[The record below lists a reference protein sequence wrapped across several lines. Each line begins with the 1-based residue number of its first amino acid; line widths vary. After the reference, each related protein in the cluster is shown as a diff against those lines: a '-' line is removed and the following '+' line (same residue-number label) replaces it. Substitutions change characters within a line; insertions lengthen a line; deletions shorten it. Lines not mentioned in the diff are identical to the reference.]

1 MDEQHED
8 FETGD
13 IVEFTVNGQRRTAEV
28 MLVTTDD
35 VVLLDLFDGD
45 RPAWARRATLRGR
58 GDLPPRPRRRPRRR
72 LIPATGQCSPRP
84 GHSSVERPRD
94 ARAT

>member
-13 IVEFTVNGQRRTAEV
+13 IVELTVNGQRRTAEV

-45 RPAWARRATLRGR
+45 RPAWARRSTLQDVAIFRP
-58 GDLPPRPRRRPRRR
+58 DLADV
-72 LIPATGQCSPRP
+72 LVA
-84 GHSSVERPRD
+84 
-94 ARAT
+94 A